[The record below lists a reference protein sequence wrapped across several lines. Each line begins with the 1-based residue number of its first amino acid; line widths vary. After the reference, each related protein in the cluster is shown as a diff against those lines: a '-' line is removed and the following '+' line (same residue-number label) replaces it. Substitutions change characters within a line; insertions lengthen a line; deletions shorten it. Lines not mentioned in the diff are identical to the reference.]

1 MVIAIIV
8 LASLIFLLIAAS
20 AVSMDIAIVRR
31 KHPVKV
37 HTKMGDEGSVD
48 TVFKSSIEE
57 GMKWIGS
64 LPFTEHEITAF
75 DGTPLY
81 ARFYRNGDSKTTIL
95 MMHGFRSN
103 PIHDFSCA
111 FKFYYDKGFNL
122 LVPDQRAHGKS
133 GGKYIT
139 YGAKERYDAK
149 SWLEYANTLVE
160 GGELYATG
168 VSMGATTVLMAAE
181 LPLPEED
188 YYEGYRQLE
197 NGVGMLRSLEAD
209 FMTALEDEELPESP
223 TPFTIA
229 TGTAAAAHLRMLL
242 QRAQERFPGLQG
254 QVIAVEND
262 FFGHTIDVA
271 GLLTGQDIA
280 AQLKGKVEGRVL
292 IPLHMLRHGETVF
305 LDDYTVERLSDE
317 LGVPV
322 QVVGI
327 DGGDLAD
334 AMFETTY

>member
-57 GMKWIGS
+57 GMKWIGA

-81 ARFYRNGDSKTTIL
+81 ARFYRNGNSKTTIL

-111 FKFYYDKGFNL
+111 FKFYYYKGFNL

-181 LPLPEED
+181 LPLPENVKGIIADCGFTSPADIIKKVMKED
-188 YYEGYRQLE
+188 MKVPLFPLYYTTRALTRLVAGF
-197 NGVGMLRSLEAD
+197 D
-209 FMTALEDEELPESP
+209 FEECN
-223 TPFTIA
+223 
-229 TGTAAAAHLRMLL
+229 AAAAVKNCKIPLL
-242 QRAQERFPGLQG
+242 FLHGKSDSFVPFYMGEEIYNSAEGKKK
-254 QVIAVEND
+254 AVW
-262 FFGHTIDVA
+262 
-271 GLLTGQDIA
+271 
-280 AQLKGKVEGRVL
+280 VEGAD
-292 IPLHMLRHGETVF
+292 HGCSF
-305 LDDYTVERLSDE
+305 LVDRKAC
-317 LGVPV
+317 
-322 QVVGI
+322 
-327 DGGDLAD
+327 AD
-334 AMFETTY
+334 ALGGFLGI

>member
-8 LASLIFLLIAAS
+8 VASLIFLLIAAS

-181 LPLPEED
+181 LPLPENVKGIIADCGFTSPADIIKKVMKED
-188 YYEGYRQLE
+188 MKVPLFPLYYTTRALTRLVAGF
-197 NGVGMLRSLEAD
+197 D
-209 FMTALEDEELPESP
+209 FEECN
-223 TPFTIA
+223 
-229 TGTAAAAHLRMLL
+229 AAAAVKNCKTPLL
-242 QRAQERFPGLQG
+242 FLHGKSDSFVPFYMGEEIYNSAEGKKK
-254 QVIAVEND
+254 AVW
-262 FFGHTIDVA
+262 
-271 GLLTGQDIA
+271 
-280 AQLKGKVEGRVL
+280 VEGAD
-292 IPLHMLRHGETVF
+292 HGCSF
-305 LDDYTVERLSDE
+305 LVDRKAC
-317 LGVPV
+317 
-322 QVVGI
+322 
-327 DGGDLAD
+327 AD
-334 AMFETTY
+334 ALGGFLGI

>member
-57 GMKWIGS
+57 GMKWIGA

-81 ARFYRNGDSKTTIL
+81 ARFYRNGNSKTTIL

-181 LPLPEED
+181 LPLPENVKGIIADCGFTSPADIIKKVMKED
-188 YYEGYRQLE
+188 MKVPLFPLYYTTRALTRLVAGF
-197 NGVGMLRSLEAD
+197 D
-209 FMTALEDEELPESP
+209 FEECN
-223 TPFTIA
+223 
-229 TGTAAAAHLRMLL
+229 AAAAVKNCKIPLL
-242 QRAQERFPGLQG
+242 FLHGKSDSFVPFYMGEEIYNSAEGKKK
-254 QVIAVEND
+254 AVW
-262 FFGHTIDVA
+262 
-271 GLLTGQDIA
+271 
-280 AQLKGKVEGRVL
+280 VEGAD
-292 IPLHMLRHGETVF
+292 HGCSF
-305 LDDYTVERLSDE
+305 LVDRKAC
-317 LGVPV
+317 
-322 QVVGI
+322 
-327 DGGDLAD
+327 AD
-334 AMFETTY
+334 ALGGFLGI